1 MMYTKFNRTNYKV
14 SIILLMF
21 LPAALV
27 AGPFPSEIIINFLWI
42 AFLYDVVKNK
52 KFDVFKNF
60 IFLYFLLFFLYL
72 FIIAASSEIFE
83 EIALNVIFY
92 FRFILFAFAIC
103 EIIKSNENNLKL
115 LYISL
120 SLTIFIVV
128 IDGYVQLLFEKNTLG
143 FAKYRV
149 DRISGFFKED
159 LILGSYLF
167 RILPLLIGL
176 TLLFQ
181 KKLKHFTY
189 FNFLLIISSSILVF
203 LSGERASFIL
213 LSLALIII
221 LIQINITNKIKLLI
235 SIFTLSI
242 LIFIFNSNNIIFD
255 RYVKQLKTH
264 IFSIKTKEVLPNY
277 LPMFNT
283 AYKMFNEKKF
293 IGFGPKSYRYYCS
306 DKRFVTYFPQTKKI
320 DNTSITIINSWKEL
334 RRLEV
339 NKIFVKV
346 GDIIEKGD
354 SLFSYYYSNDDK
366 INYYLSDKEGKIIS
380 INDKATYIRYS
391 EFAKINPL
399 NSPNIIIKKINSCN
413 THPHNTYVQL
423 LAETGIIGFIFI
435 FTIFCYVGF
444 LILRNIINIIF
455 YNKRSMNGFE
465 ISILACFFSIL
476 WPLSTSGNFFN
487 NWMNIISFFPLG
499 FYLYINKSKV
509 KNI

>member
-1 MMYTKFNRTNYKV
+1 MMNIKFNRTNYKV

-115 LYISL
+115 FYIAL

-128 IDGYVQLLFEKNTLG
+128 IDGYIQFLFEKNTLG
-143 FAKYRV
+143 FEKYRA

-176 TLLFQ
+176 TFLF
-181 KKLKHFTY
+181 KDKLKYFTY

-221 LIQINITNKIKLLI
+221 LIQINITNKIKMYISIFTIFILI
-235 SIFTLSI
+235 SIFN
-242 LIFIFNSNNIIFD
+242 FNNIILD
-255 RYVKQLKTH
+255 RYAQQLKGH
-264 IFSIKTKEVLPNY
+264 IFSIKTKEILPNY

-283 AYKMFNEKKF
+283 AYKMFDEKKF
-293 IGFGPKSYRYYCS
+293 TGFGPKSFRYYCS
-306 DKRFVTYFPQTKKI
+306 DKRFVTYFSQVNKI
-320 DNTSITIINSWKEL
+320 DNTSISIVGPWKEL
-334 RRLEV
+334 RSLVV

-346 GDIIEKGD
+346 GDIIEKKD
-354 SLFSYYYSNDDK
+354 RLFSYNYSGDDK
-366 INYYLSDKEGKIIS
+366 VNYYLSDKEGKIIS
-380 INDKATYIRYS
+380 INFKETYVRYS
-391 EFAKINPL
+391 IFAKINPI
-399 NSPNIIIKKINSCN
+399 NTPSIIIKKINACN
-413 THPHNTYVQL
+413 THPHNTYMQL

-435 FTIFCYVGF
+435 FSIFCYVGF
-444 LILRNIINIIF
+444 LILKNFINIIF
-455 YNKRSMNGFE
+455 YKKRHMNALE
-465 ISILACFFSIL
+465 ISLLACFFSVL
-476 WPLSTSGNFFN
+476 WPLSSSGNFFN
-487 NWMNIISFFPLG
+487 NWLNIISFFPLG

-509 KNI
+509 

>member
-1 MMYTKFNRTNYKV
+1 MNIKFNRTNYKV

-42 AFLYDVVKNK
+42 AFLYDVIKNK

-83 EIALNVIFY
+83 EIALNVVFY
-92 FRFILFAFAIC
+92 FRFILLAFAIC

-128 IDGYVQLLFEKNTLG
+128 IDGYVQFLFEKNTLG
-143 FAKYRV
+143 FVKYRV
-149 DRISGFFKED
+149 DRISGYFKED

-221 LIQINITNKIKLLI
+221 LIQIIH
-235 SIFTLSI
+235 
-242 LIFIFNSNNIIFD
+242 
-255 RYVKQLKTH
+255 Y
-264 IFSIKTKEVLPNY
+264 
-277 LPMFNT
+277 
-283 AYKMFNEKKF
+283 
-293 IGFGPKSYRYYCS
+293 FG
-306 DKRFVTYFPQTKKI
+306 
-320 DNTSITIINSWKEL
+320 TIINYC
-334 RRLEV
+334 
-339 NKIFVKV
+339 NDIF
-346 GDIIEKGD
+346 
-354 SLFSYYYSNDDK
+354 N
-366 INYYLSDKEGKIIS
+366 
-380 INDKATYIRYS
+380 
-391 EFAKINPL
+391 
-399 NSPNIIIKKINSCN
+399 
-413 THPHNTYVQL
+413 
-423 LAETGIIGFIFI
+423 
-435 FTIFCYVGF
+435 
-444 LILRNIINIIF
+444 
-455 YNKRSMNGFE
+455 
-465 ISILACFFSIL
+465 
-476 WPLSTSGNFFN
+476 
-487 NWMNIISFFPLG
+487 
-499 FYLYINKSKV
+499 
-509 KNI
+509 